1 MDTVVGR
8 MIPVT
13 ILALPG
19 ALILWVALAAWRRAR
34 TPAPAAMFTAGLDTA
49 ILLVAG
55 LVAVLVSAPVAGG
68 HTSTLHLLP
77 GQDLTD
83 LFNADDGDGDAVWQI
98 AGNLVLLSPLGALCP
113 LRIRALRPL
122 TRLTLAALAVSIT
135 IETVQYLIHAGRVA
149 STDDVLLNTIGAT
162 ASARLA
168 RSLWAAPAR
177 LIPRP
182 RGIGHR
188 SSPDPVYVTER

>member
-8 MIPVT
+8 MIPMT

-19 ALILWVALAAWRRAR
+19 ALILWVALAAWRRR
-34 TPAPAAMFTAGLDTA
+34 RAPALAAVFTAGLDTA

-83 LFNADDGDGDAVWQI
+83 LFNADDADAVWQV

-122 TRLTLAALAVSIT
+122 TRLTLAAVAVSIT
-135 IETVQYLIHAGRVA
+135 IETVQYLIHAGRVT

-168 RSLWAAPAR
+168 RSLWTTTHP
-177 LIPRP
+177 IPHP
-182 RGIGHR
+182 RR
-188 SSPDPVYVTER
+188 TRDSSIPDPDPAYATDH